1 MTALRPRSTA
11 AQVDEERDA
20 LAAPVADPL
29 WLLARQWQTTA
40 FVADDAGTPVTVR
53 LAHVTQPLELDGAS
67 LSGPLEPLVE
77 AEPPAAPDTATR
89 ARLGAELLR
98 RLRDA
103 GMDAGA
109 LRRTRLALAAAHP
122 LVPPPLAGRVPDGA
136 ALAAALDAGTPLPGV
151 DATVA
156 RDWLAWAK
164 PQLGTGGAP
173 GAWDPERLEYAFT
186 LRARELTLTAA
197 GYDGSGLDW
206 YSFDRS
212 EATAAQAA
220 GTPVEV
226 RPTPVTYAG
235 MPRPRFWELED
246 GNVNLDVLA
255 GTDAAHALLAS
266 FAHAYANDWFVV
278 PLEVPPGAT
287 AIALLEVADTFGTT
301 TQIAATAVLD
311 GPAGRW
317 RLWELSGGELDG
329 LRVHLPISPV
339 PLEGPPV
346 EEVLIARDELANLA
360 WLIELVTRDR
370 DGAAV
375 DRRRRWLE
383 LRPPGD
389 PAFDPSARA
398 ALSSYRLGTELPD
411 NWYPLVAT
419 GGGRL
424 ALAALPPGATSVSD
438 AGVQGTVVPH
448 APGTVV
454 ADEEASRTGSRL
466 RRADRLL
473 RTRAGRVVWRARV
486 KGPATGEASS
496 GLRFDV
502 LR

>member
-11 AQVDEERDA
+11 ARAGEERDA

-29 WLLARQWQTTA
+29 WLLARQWQTRA

-53 LAHVTQPLELDGAS
+53 LAHVSEPLELDGAP

-77 AEPPAAPDTATR
+77 AEPPAAADTATR
-89 ARLGAELLR
+89 ARLGTELLR

-103 GMDAGA
+103 GLDAGA
-109 LRRTRLALAAAHP
+109 LRRIRLALAAAHP
-122 LVPPPLAGRVPDGA
+122 LAPPPLAGRVPDGA
-136 ALAAALDAGTPLPGV
+136 ALAATLDAGQPLPGV
-151 DATVA
+151 DAAVA

-173 GAWDPERLEYAFT
+173 RAWDAERLEYTFT
-186 LRARELTLTAA
+186 LRTRELTLTAA
-197 GYDGSGLDW
+197 AYDGSGLDW

-212 EATAAQAA
+212 ATALAQAA

-246 GNVNLDVLA
+246 GHVNLDLLA

-287 AIALLEVADTFGTT
+287 AISVLEVADTFGTT
-301 TQIAATAVLD
+301 TQIPATAVLD
-311 GPAGRW
+311 GPGSRW
-317 RLWELSGGELDG
+317 RLWELSGGEPDG
-329 LRVHLPISPV
+329 LRVHLPIAPV
-339 PLEGPPV
+339 PLESAPV

-360 WLIELVTRDR
+360 WLIELVTRDP
-370 DGAAV
+370 DGVAV

-389 PAFDPSARA
+389 LAFDPAGRPTA
-398 ALSSYRLGTELPD
+398 SSYRLGTDLPD

-419 GGGRL
+419 GEGRL
-424 ALAALPPGATSVSD
+424 ALAALPLGATVVSD
-438 AGVQGTVVPH
+438 EGVQGTVVPH
-448 APGTVV
+448 APGTVL

-473 RTRAGRVVWRARV
+473 RTRAGRVVWRARL
-486 KGPATGEASS
+486 KGPGTGEASS